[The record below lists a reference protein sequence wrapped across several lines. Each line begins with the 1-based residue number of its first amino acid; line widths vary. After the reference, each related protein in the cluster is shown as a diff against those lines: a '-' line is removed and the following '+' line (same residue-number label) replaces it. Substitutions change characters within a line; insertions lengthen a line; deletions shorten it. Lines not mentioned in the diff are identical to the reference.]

1 MSRTLLRYKSLRR
14 VIWAGLASQV
24 LIFQAGGCTFTREDA
39 IGIVADTLALAVTIA
54 AESLLIG
61 ILSG

>member
-1 MSRTLLRYKSLRR
+1 MLPRCRSFRKVLW
-14 VIWAGLASQV
+14 VGLASNV
-24 LIFQAGGCTFTREDA
+24 LVFQAGGCTFAREDA

-61 ILSG
+61 ILGG